1 MLDTIDAVRAA
12 LRANDEQPHGR
23 QRTVTAEELVDAAEQ
38 FDEPELLA
46 YALLDLMEA
55 YENDAERRK
64 LPVVFARIV
73 TLRKKHPD
81 AFDGW
86 AQRAT
91 DWRYKW
97 VAHALRSVPDVP
109 LEAVRRWHGE
119 LREHYRTAGHDLQ
132 PYYGEQYHLAA
143 LTGQDVEQA
152 FDLWAGRRRSS
163 FSDCQAC
170 ELRAQARHFVRLGDD
185 RRALGVW
192 QSVFDGRHSCA
203 EEPHVSR
210 AHALLPLLR
219 SGRVDDARSFH
230 LTGYRWARGRSRAAE
245 EIGLHLEFCALTG
258 NEPRGLEILADN
270 RDLFGQHGDPLARLH
285 FLTGTQQLLARLA
298 ATGHGDLPVAGP
310 PGTSWTVDALLA
322 ELRTE
327 GDALAARFDER
338 GGTTAVGDARRERL
352 ARTPLFAEP
361 LALGLRA
368 ATPAPAPAAAA
379 QPAAPAGSES
389 VAELVVRAREL
400 HDLRHP
406 EAVALWRRIEAL
418 ATADGYRHPDD
429 PELGPLDLLRAEL
442 AEQRARR
449 DGLPDRELAAHL
461 TEAAELYQQV
471 GRAAQA
477 IGCRALALV
486 LPEQDADADTDTGTD
501 ADAGGE
507 TDAVTGPAAELD
519 AYEQQV
525 RELVEAEAPRA
536 GDALLAV
543 LHAKAVFA
551 IRQDVP
557 ESHRHLGDDLDGRD
571 LTRTEAAI
579 ARLCEEAVRQD
590 DAPTEVNAHQL
601 LARAYFLTGRKEA
614 AVELIERAERRI
626 ESAEIPWKLVAVHG
640 WQGEFAL
647 HQEEFGR
654 AEELAQRGLK
664 VAAQYGDR
672 SAVPA
677 RVQML
682 LARVHLARGE
692 HESAARAFTE
702 AAARFDHA
710 GEADE
715 AASARGRLG
724 QTLAETGRFADAA
737 AVLEAVRLEPGFA
750 ALDVREQ
757 AQIRLDLART
767 LRELDEHRAAAE
779 EFLHV
784 ADLAAGWEDGQVHT
798 AVACEAAVA
807 LARAGQWP
815 AADLARQR
823 ALDSHRAAPHAD
835 AAFDMLLR
843 LARVTADTRGPD
855 ARDEAL
861 ARLDEAAEVVEHAR
875 REGLELGSG
884 SPDGTLHDTRGRTLV
899 GLGRPEEAL
908 AEMEL
913 AIAAFGALGPEGNLA
928 RAESIRYAALVE
940 GNRLDRTQDALTRLE
955 AAIAWCREIG
965 EPQAAEVLDDL
976 HTHLRRQH

>member
-192 QSVFDGRHSCA
+192 QSVFDGKHSCA

-219 SGRVDDARSFH
+219 SDRVDDARSFH

-322 ELRTE
+322 DLRTE
-327 GDALAARFDER
+327 GDALAARFDGR
-338 GGTTAVGDARRERL
+338 NGTTAVGDARRERL

-368 ATPAPAPAAAA
+368 ATPAPAAAA
-379 QPAAPAGSES
+379 QSAAPAANES
-389 VAELVVRAREL
+389 IAELVARAREL

-486 LPEQDADADTDTGTD
+486 LPEQDTDADTDVEAEAA
-501 ADAGGE
+501 ADP
-507 TDAVTGPAAELD
+507 TAELD

-525 RELVEAEAPRA
+525 RELVEAAAPRA
-536 GDALLAV
+536 GDALLTV

-571 LTRTEAAI
+571 LARTEAAI
-579 ARLCEEAVRQD
+579 ALLCEEAVRQG

-614 AVELIERAERRI
+614 AVELIEQAERRI
-626 ESAEIPWKLVAVHG
+626 EAAEIPWKLVAVHG

-647 HQEEFGR
+647 HREEFGR

-664 VAAQYGDR
+664 IAAQYGDR

-692 HESAARAFTE
+692 HGSAARAFTE

-724 QTLAETGRFADAA
+724 QTLAETGRYADGA

-750 ALDVREQ
+750 ALAVREQ

-784 ADLAAGWEDGQVHT
+784 AELAAGWEDGQVHT

-815 AADLARQR
+815 AAEPARQR

-843 LARVTADTRGPD
+843 LARVTADTLGPD
-855 ARDEAL
+855 AGDEAL

-940 GNRLDRTQDALTRLE
+940 GNRLDRTQDALIRLE
-955 AAIAWCREIG
+955 AAVAWCREIG